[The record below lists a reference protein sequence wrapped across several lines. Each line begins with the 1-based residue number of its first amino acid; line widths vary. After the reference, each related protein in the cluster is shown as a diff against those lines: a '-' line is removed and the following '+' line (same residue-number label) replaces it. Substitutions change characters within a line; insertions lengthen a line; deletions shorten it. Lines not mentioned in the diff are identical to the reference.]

1 VTTPVTQPPGDD
13 LGATFG
19 RLIERTNLDERQRDF
34 VKLRWLDQL
43 TWMSSKASKAQRMY
57 YRLRL
62 VTIVG
67 AVVVPALVALNSLDG
82 WVGTSAQIA
91 TWIVSLVVAVSAA
104 IEGFFQFGQRW
115 RNYRSTAERLKTE
128 GWLFLQL
135 VGPYASTNGSH
146 AGAYAVFA
154 GRVEELIQK
163 DVEVY
168 IAEVATEKHQ
178 SASG

>member
-1 VTTPVTQPPGDD
+1 MPMTQPAGYD
-13 LGATFG
+13 LGATFE
-19 RLIERTNLDERQRDF
+19 RLIDRTDLDERQSDF
-34 VKLRWLDQL
+34 VRSRWLEQL
-43 TWMSSKASKAQRMY
+43 TWMDSKAAKAQRLY

-82 WVGTSAQIA
+82 WPGTSAQIA
-91 TWIVSLVVAVSAA
+91 TWVVSLVVAVSAA

-135 VGPYASTNGSH
+135 AGPYASASGSH
-146 AGAYAVFA
+146 AGAYPVFA

-163 DVEVY
+163 DVDVY
-168 IAEVATEKHQ
+168 IAEVATERKT
-178 SASG
+178 SSG